1 MNTRRKKALRVLA
14 VLLAFSLAQVYVQ
27 ASLPVPAAPS
37 APQGIAARL
46 TVSGGGSA
54 TVNGISA
61 GTGATI
67 LTGATI
73 EVPDQVGAT
82 IDLGDGGVIELQPGS
97 KIQLDFDANGNV
109 RVKVIR
115 GCAAARKKTNVL
127 PGEIEMY
134 TDTAS
139 EKTDKKRR
147 NMGFCFLPN
156 GGLGPLPT
164 PGLSGA
170 AIGGIIGGGIGGGVV
185 LGTVL
190 RGGNPSP
197 NN

>member
-1 MNTRRKKALRVLA
+1 MDTRRRKALKVLA

-27 ASLPVPAAPS
+27 ASLPVPATPS
-37 APQGIAARL
+37 APQGITARL

-73 EVPDQVGAT
+73 EVPDQVSAT
-82 IDLGDGGVIELQPGS
+82 IDLGDAGVIEVGPGG
-97 KIQLDFDANGNV
+97 KIEISYDANGNV

-115 GCAAARKKTNVL
+115 GCAVARKKTNVL

-139 EKTDKKRR
+139 EKTDKNRR
-147 NMGFCFLPN
+147 NMGFCFLN
-156 GGLGPLPT
+156 GGLSPIN
-164 PGLSGA
+164 PGLTGLQL
-170 AIGGIIGGGIGGGVV
+170 GGIIGGGIGGAVV